1 MHPNIAPIIHTDKVA
16 VRIDGN
22 QILENINLS
31 IFPGELVMISGSNG
45 AGKSTLIKSILGLM
59 PVSEGSVFVSGL
71 RVRSSAWRRVRR
83 DVGYVHQTTVG
94 VEFPITAAEVVEI
107 GLAAHHRNRK
117 AKNETVTTAMIATGC
132 IHLSNAVYARLS
144 GGEKQRVSIARCLVQ
159 GPSILLLDEPT
170 ASLDPEGKDEFLA
183 MIEQLH
189 ADRGIT
195 VVLVSHDAAQF
206 TRAGWRQL
214 VLSQGQLVADSNRDH
229 SGGRNQSS
237 HNSPKHNG
245 PKLQYVGHLAATR

>member
-1 MHPNIAPIIHTDKVA
+1 MHHNIAPNIHIDKVA

-59 PVSEGSVFVSGL
+59 PVTEGCVFVSGL
-71 RVRSSAWRRVRR
+71 RVGSSAWRRVRR

-107 GLAAHHRNRK
+107 GLAARRRNRK
-117 AKNETVTTAMIATGC
+117 AKNETVAAAMSATGC

-214 VLSQGQLVADSNRDH
+214 VLSQGQLVNDSRRDEGGNRSQSNR
-229 SGGRNQSS
+229 
-237 HNSPKHNG
+237 NG
-245 PKLQYVGHLAATR
+245 TKLQYVGHLAATR